1 MPVIRIKEIRDMSPE
16 DRAKRLSDIRTELL
30 RLRTMIGAG
39 GTVENPGRV
48 QALRKAIA
56 KILTVDREEALGIR
70 KVEKKK
76 AEKARPERKK
86 RK

>member
-1 MPVIRIKEIRDMSPE
+1 MPVIRVKEIRDMSPE
-16 DRAKRLSDIRTELL
+16 DRAKRLNDIRTELL

-56 KILTVDREEALGIR
+56 KILTIDHEEALGIR

-76 AEKARPERKK
+76 TEKTRPERKK

>member
-56 KILTVDREEALGIR
+56 KILTVDHEEALGIR